1 MHHFRLGFRL
11 FFSSAYAIFGGINF
25 DPIKYC
31 FWLNTVVSIELLDL
45 FVSLPTSDL
54 GLPKISRFFPP
65 QSNNNGVG
73 DKTKENGSSRQPT
86 PLPPYRT

>member
-1 MHHFRLGFRL
+1 MNHFRLGFE
-11 FFSSAYAIFGGINF
+11 SAYAFFGEVILT
-25 DPIKYC
+25 PS
-31 FWLNTVVSIELLDL
+31 WLNTVVPIEVLDL

-65 QSNNNGVG
+65 QSRNNGIG
-73 DKTKENGSSRQPT
+73 DKTKESGSSRQPT

>member
-1 MHHFRLGFRL
+1 MIPFPIRIQGY
-11 FFSSAYAIFGGINF
+11 FSAQPTQFSFNF
-25 DPIKYC
+25 DPIKY
-31 FWLNTVVSIELLDL
+31 WINTVFSIEFLDL

-65 QSNNNGVG
+65 QSRNNGIG
-73 DKTKENGSSRQPT
+73 DNTKESGSSRQPT